1 MIKNYYFIMGMMKTL
16 ISLCGSDGDDENLSD
31 HALEVAE
38 KIGRI
43 VAQNNGVLVCG
54 GHSGVMEAACKG
66 CKDEGGITVGIM
78 PYTKD
83 EANKY
88 IDIAIPTGIG
98 NIRNYMVSSTGD
110 VTIAIGGRWGTLN
123 EIAFRMISRKPL
135 ILIKGTGGCVDEII
149 NGNIMQNVEN
159 SYIVVNSAEEAVE
172 KAFELIKTKD

>member
-1 MIKNYYFIMGMMKTL
+1 MKKL
-16 ISLCGSDGDDENLSD
+16 ISLCGSDWDDDQLSE

-38 KIGRI
+38 KVGRL
-43 VAQNNGVLVCG
+43 VAKNNGVLVCG

-66 CKDEGGITVGIM
+66 CKEEGGLTVGIM
-78 PYTKD
+78 PYTKE

-123 EIAFRMISRKPL
+123 EIAFRMMSRKPL
-135 ILIKGTGGCVDEII
+135 ILVKGTGGCVDEII
-149 NGNIMQNVEN
+149 NGNIMQNIEN
-159 SYIVVNSAEEAVE
+159 TYHVANSAEEAVE
-172 KAFELIKTKD
+172 KAFELIKSKD